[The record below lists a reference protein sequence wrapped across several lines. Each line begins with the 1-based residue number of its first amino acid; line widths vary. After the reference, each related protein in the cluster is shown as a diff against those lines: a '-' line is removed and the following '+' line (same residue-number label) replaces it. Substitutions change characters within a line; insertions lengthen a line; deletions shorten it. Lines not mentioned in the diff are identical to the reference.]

1 MEFLT
6 GMLILGVTVG
16 VGKAIL
22 SVLGE
27 DGRKH
32 SLEFKGRYGRRE
44 LMAYRNQKVDI
55 EFEWGNEGERRNLR
69 LSLPSPTIHLG

>member
-6 GMLILGVTVG
+6 GMLILGVTMG

-22 SVLGE
+22 SVLDENGK
-27 DGRKH
+27 RQ
-32 SLEFKGRYGRRE
+32 SLEFKGRYNRRE
-44 LMAYRNQKVDI
+44 LNAYRNQKVDRVNVR
-55 EFEWGNEGERRNLR
+55 GNEGERKSLK

>member
-1 MEFLT
+1 VEFLT
-6 GMLILGVTVG
+6 GMLILGVTMG

-22 SVLGE
+22 SVLDE

-32 SLEFKGRYGRRE
+32 SLEFRGRYNRRE

-55 EFEWGNEGERRNLR
+55 EFEWGNEGGRKSLK

>member
-6 GMLILGVTVG
+6 GMLILGVTMG

-22 SVLGE
+22 SALDE

-32 SLEFKGRYGRRE
+32 SLEFKGRYNRRE
-44 LMAYRNQKVDI
+44 LNAYRNQKVDI
-55 EFEWGNEGERRNLR
+55 EFEWRNDGERKNLK
-69 LSLPSPTIHLG
+69 LSLPSPTSHLG